1 MHRFEGLVSS
11 NLISL
16 VPAQPGKLKL
26 LVALSGGADSVALI
40 CALKAIE
47 GLTEGRLYEIYACH
61 VNHGL
66 RGAEADRDQS
76 FCESLCRSKDIPL
89 QVVKLDGLKPDS
101 SEVSLRELRYQAL
114 ADVAVSLSISHVVT
128 AHTLNDQGETML
140 FRLCRGT
147 SVHGLLGIRGLRT
160 LEPGLLLL
168 RPLLSIERLSLEAY
182 LGDIEQSW
190 CVDLSNADDKYSR
203 NFLRNQI
210 IPQLNQRFPSLS
222 KNLERL
228 RLNIERESDFLDLL
242 TADQLESL
250 RQPGRG
256 RQSISVA
263 AWQKL
268 HPALRARVL
277 VSLMRESGVE
287 ASFERVERVAQI
299 MQVAGLVQGGQA
311 RRYSLG
317 DGLDIVLEGGGLSFS
332 SEIEAVKQTK
342 DEELSNL
349 RRSMTALAVRL
360 PAEGSST
367 ALTLI
372 PWLDKALRIE
382 VVAASSD
389 LSSSSSGSSSGS
401 SSSYP
406 HRRAHHCLMDL
417 SRVHGA
423 LTFRLRQEGDR
434 IQPLGMAENVRLK
447 QYLHANKDTDG
458 GLGLLKHLD
467 ERAAQRLTPVLAD
480 EEEVLWVPGYG
491 LSQKVKV
498 SQGATHSLTLIDLT
512 HDTGKNDSS
521 VC

>member
-1 MHRFEGLVSS
+1 MHCFEGLVSS

-16 VPAQPGKLKL
+16 LPAQTGKLKL
-26 LVALSGGADSVALI
+26 LVALSGGADSVALL

-47 GLTEGRLYEIYACH
+47 GLAEGRLYEIYACH

-66 RGAEADRDQS
+66 RGAESDSDQS
-76 FCESLCRSKDIPL
+76 FCERLCGHKDIPL
-89 QVVKLDGLKPDS
+89 QVVRLDGLNADS
-101 SEVSLRELRYQAL
+101 SEESLRELRYQAL
-114 ADVAVSLSISHVVT
+114 AEVAVSLSISHVVT

-147 SVHGLLGIRGLRT
+147 SLQGLAGIRGVRT

-168 RPLLSIERLSLEAY
+168 RPLLSVERLYLEAY

-190 CVDLSNADDKYSR
+190 CVDFSNADDKYSR

-210 IPQLNQRFPSLS
+210 IPQLNQRFSALS

-256 RQSISVA
+256 CQSISVA
-263 AWQKL
+263 GWQKL

-277 VSLMRESGVE
+277 VRLMRESGVE
-287 ASFERVERVAQI
+287 ASFERVERVAQV
-299 MQVAGLVQGGQA
+299 MLGVSLDRGGQG

-332 SEIEAVKQTK
+332 REIEVVKWVGG
-342 DEELSNL
+342 DELNSL
-349 RRSMTALAVRL
+349 RRSMKALAVRL

-382 VVAASSD
+382 VVAASGD
-389 LSSSSSGSSSGS
+389 LASSPSSSSLP
-401 SSSYP
+401 YP

-417 SRVHGA
+417 SRVHGG

-434 IQPLGMAENVRLK
+434 IQPLGMTESVRLK

-498 SQGATHSLTLIDLT
+498 SQGATHSLTLIDLA

-521 VC
+521 FC